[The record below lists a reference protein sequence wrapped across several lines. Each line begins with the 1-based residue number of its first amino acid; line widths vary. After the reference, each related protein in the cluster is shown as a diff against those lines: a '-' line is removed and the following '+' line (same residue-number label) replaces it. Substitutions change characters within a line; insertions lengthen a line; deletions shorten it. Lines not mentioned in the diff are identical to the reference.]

1 MYAGIV
7 VGSVAFT
14 ISYRT
19 NPPPQYT
26 PDPSK
31 KTLVVLGSGWG
42 ATSFI
47 SKLDT
52 SEYNVVVVSPRNFFL
67 YTPLLPSVTTGSV
80 ESRSIMT
87 PIRYFTRFKPFAVNV
102 VEAECTDI
110 DIKTKT
116 VEISDN
122 SEITGEVSK
131 TRIPYDYLVVSVGAE
146 NQTFGIKGVREHA
159 HFLKEVWD
167 AHKIRTRI
175 MDCLETATFP
185 HQPEKEIERL
195 LHMVVVGGGPTG
207 VEYAGE
213 LYDFLIDEI
222 QKWYP
227 EIAGKVKITLI
238 EALPNVL
245 PMFSKQMI
253 EYTEQSFKEANITIM
268 NNTAVKEVHAK
279 QVVVE
284 HKDGNRE
291 TLPYGLLVWATGN
304 TARPLT
310 RALMSKLPEQD
321 VKRGIKVDDYLKV
334 AGTNDVYAIGDCTA
348 TKFAPTAQVASQQ
361 GKYLAKLFNEIAI
374 ADRVGRDISYKPFS
388 YVHKATL
395 AYIGDD
401 KSVADIKFPFDFSLA
416 GFSSFLFWRSA
427 YLSNL
432 FTMRNKVL
440 VAFDWMKQTLF
451 GRDISRD

>member
-1 MYAGIV
+1 MLLRNTPLIARSLNSSLVPTLRASRLPSCSKNLILRRFQSTNPPPPATPAAKKPQVTFFSKWRRRLKWTMYAGIV

-146 NQTFGIKGVREHA
+146 NQTFGIKV
-159 HFLKEVWD
+159 
-167 AHKIRTRI
+167 
-175 MDCLETATFP
+175 
-185 HQPEKEIERL
+185 
-195 LHMVVVGGGPTG
+195 
-207 VEYAGE
+207 
-213 LYDFLIDEI
+213 
-222 QKWYP
+222 
-227 EIAGKVKITLI
+227 
-238 EALPNVL
+238 
-245 PMFSKQMI
+245 
-253 EYTEQSFKEANITIM
+253 
-268 NNTAVKEVHAK
+268 
-279 QVVVE
+279 
-284 HKDGNRE
+284 
-291 TLPYGLLVWATGN
+291 
-304 TARPLT
+304 
-310 RALMSKLPEQD
+310 
-321 VKRGIKVDDYLKV
+321 
-334 AGTNDVYAIGDCTA
+334 
-348 TKFAPTAQVASQQ
+348 
-361 GKYLAKLFNEIAI
+361 
-374 ADRVGRDISYKPFS
+374 
-388 YVHKATL
+388 
-395 AYIGDD
+395 
-401 KSVADIKFPFDFSLA
+401 
-416 GFSSFLFWRSA
+416 
-427 YLSNL
+427 
-432 FTMRNKVL
+432 
-440 VAFDWMKQTLF
+440 
-451 GRDISRD
+451 